1 MTPFDTVTNQIIIQ
15 LALATLLGML
25 IGFERERRGK
35 QAGLRTFTLVTLG
48 SALFTILSAS
58 GFPGGDFKG
67 YDPSRIASQIVV
79 GIGFLGGGLIFL
91 KEDYVYGLTTAAG
104 LWAAA
109 AVGMAVGF
117 RMYAVAVF
125 ATLLVLLVL
134 WLFKF
139 LDRRIA
145 KLPHNPPHEP
155 HS

>member
-1 MTPFDTVTNQIIIQ
+1 MHIDPVTLEMLKRLI
-15 LALATLLGML
+15 LATALGML
-25 IGFERERRGK
+25 IGVERERRGK

-48 SALFTILSAS
+48 SALFTILSAN
-58 GFPGGDFKG
+58 GFPGGDFRG

-117 RMYAVAVF
+117 GKYTVAVF
-125 ATLLVLLVL
+125 STILILSVL

-145 KLPHNPPHEP
+145 KLPQRPPHEP
-155 HS
+155 SS